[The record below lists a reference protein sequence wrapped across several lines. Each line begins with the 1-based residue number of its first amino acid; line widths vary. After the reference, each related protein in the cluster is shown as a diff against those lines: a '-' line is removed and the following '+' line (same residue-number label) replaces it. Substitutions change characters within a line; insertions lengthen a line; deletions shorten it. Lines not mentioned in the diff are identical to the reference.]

1 MNFSLVFHA
10 NPEGISKRPSCPD
23 SPWMF
28 LFHKYDQSVSC
39 ADEKAKDICQLRDGL
54 TEAGTCI
61 TKLQLDVAEQTA
73 KWASTRQELNGF
85 QKQSIEVHSMASSSK
100 AETTEALRELQAQQ
114 SSLQGLTKEMLDLT
128 VSSKKEKTSMAGQLE
143 AQKANLQALDQKVLE
158 LASSSAM
165 KLVDGLAEVRQACS
179 QKLDSSA
186 QESAAGQAGL
196 QKEAV
201 KMMQRLESL
210 AAQHAAFAERL
221 IAAEAR
227 AAGEVS
233 PRGIREVVQ
242 PGKPESGVW
251 HHLPI

>member
-1 MNFSLVFHA
+1 MLTKNDVGSL
-10 NPEGISKRPSCPD
+10 RT
-23 SPWMF
+23 
-28 LFHKYDQSVSC
+28 
-39 ADEKAKDICQLRDGL
+39 KDVCQLRDRL

-61 TKLQLDVAEQTA
+61 SKLQLDVAEQTA
-73 KWASTRQELNGF
+73 KLASTGQELDDI
-85 QKQSIEVHSMASSSK
+85 QKQSIEAHSLASSSK
-100 AETTEALRELQAQQ
+100 AENTEALHELQAQQ
-114 SSLQGLTKEMLDLT
+114 NSLQGLSKQMLDLT
-128 VSSKKEKTSMAGQLE
+128 ASSKEEKTSVAGQLE

-158 LASSSAM
+158 LAASSAM
-165 KLVDGLAEVRQACS
+165 KLVDGLAQVRQACS
-179 QKLDSSA
+179 KKLDSSA

-196 QKEAV
+196 QKESV

-242 PGKPESGVW
+242 PGKPESGMW
-251 HHLPI
+251 HHLPILRRLS